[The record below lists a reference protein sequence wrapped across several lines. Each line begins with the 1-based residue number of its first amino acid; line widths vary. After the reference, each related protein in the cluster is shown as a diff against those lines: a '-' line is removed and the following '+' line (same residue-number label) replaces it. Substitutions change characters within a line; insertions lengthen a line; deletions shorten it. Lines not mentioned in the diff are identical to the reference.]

1 MRPKQTGK
9 KISTTKARQETEH
22 FKETIISILE
32 EITDA
37 KPGFKERYY
46 NIGGKTQGLTL
57 LFFFI
62 AEIVKLSERAG
73 TP

>member
-32 EITDA
+32 EIT
-37 KPGFKERYY
+37 KM
-46 NIGGKTQGLTL
+46 
-57 LFFFI
+57 
-62 AEIVKLSERAG
+62 LSLVLKKG
-73 TP
+73 ITI